1 MGNGGRTALSIE
13 RHDAEPPR
21 EEKQAPGVNWD
32 QTFREGKWE
41 YLHSIAETP
50 RYAAVAGYV
59 HKLLRKGNL
68 LDAGCGEGLLVDYLD
83 INRIRYTGFDLSPT
97 AIHRAREQ
105 YGALTFLP
113 CSFDDFTPPGRETY
127 DVIVF
132 NEALTSLER
141 PIEILNRF
149 YAFLRP
155 SGHIIISQFQH
166 PDPNSNAMVFT
177 RALGVEI
184 AAGRYLDVTKS
195 EVLNCETGLRW
206 RVYCLGDLRRSG
218 EPSSDSATP
227 ERGV

>member
-1 MGNGGRTALSIE
+1 M
-13 RHDAEPPR
+13 
-21 EEKQAPGVNWD
+21 NWD
-32 QTFREGKWE
+32 QSFREGKWE
-41 YLHSIAETP
+41 YLRSIAETP

-59 HKLLRKGNL
+59 HKFLRHGNL
-68 LDAGCGEGLLVDYLD
+68 LDAGCGEGLLVDCLD

-132 NEALTSLER
+132 DESLMSLKR

-155 SGHIIISQFQH
+155 SGHTIISQFQH
-166 PDPNSNAMVFT
+166 PDPNSNAIVFT
-177 RALGVEI
+177 RTLDVEI
-184 AAGRYLDVTKS
+184 AGGGFPVEAKS

-206 RVYCLGDLRRSG
+206 TVYCLSDLRRGG
-218 EPSSDSATP
+218 EPSSDSTVP
-227 ERGV
+227 EREV